1 MADDRNDTNKAAA
14 EDAASLTRPPA
25 DGAAMEPQSVPPY
38 REVAA
43 DPSHASEP
51 LAIGPAVTGS
61 TDAAGTEWTASDARE
76 PLGAATPVGSEP
88 FEPAHEA
95 AVPPFVEQSTRR
107 SAPAH
112 DVMATP
118 RRSIAGPVFA
128 GLVIGAL
135 IGAGSA
141 AVVYRL
147 TPTTGQGDG
156 SSVSALS
163 TRVDALDRRPD
174 PQSAI
179 ADLKGSVGALDG
191 RLAALRTSVAALQQ
205 ARQQGGAAAPQGQ
218 PTLQASPPSAGG
230 QTAAPAFDPAP
241 LQQKIAAL
249 QGGVDALRKDDAAA
263 KGDAHD
269 VQGKFAG
276 IAAALALS
284 QKQAAAAQ
292 DGVRDVQG
300 QQKSLLS
307 EQQGLQSQQKALEG
321 KLNAPALAVVSDS
334 LVQQIALGLPYATQV
349 DALAA
354 IGADP
359 ARVAILRQGADKGVP
374 TAKALGESF
383 EPLADSLAATD
394 RKTPPGTGFMA
405 RMEAG
410 FFSLVSVRS
419 TTDTTGSSAASKVSR
434 IQADLAH
441 DDVGDAYATW
451 QALPDDAKAKSQA
464 WGALAKTQT
473 EAMAAARALQHDA
486 IAALGTKKS

>member
-1 MADDRNDTNKAAA
+1 MADDRNDTNKAAT

-25 DGAAMEPQSVPPY
+25 GGAAVEPQSMPP
-38 REVAA
+38 RRQDTTDAG
-43 DPSHASEP
+43 HGSEP
-51 LAIGPAVTGS
+51 LAGPAVTGS
-61 TDAAGTEWTASDARE
+61 TEPAGTEWTASDARG

-88 FEPAHEA
+88 VEPAHET
-95 AVPPFVEQSTRR
+95 AVPPFVEQSTAP
-107 SAPAH
+107 SAPAP
-112 DVMATP
+112 DASAMP

-135 IGAGSA
+135 VGAGSA
-141 AVVYRL
+141 AVIYRWA
-147 TPTTGQGDG
+147 PTTGQGDG
-156 SSVSALS
+156 SNVTALS

-174 PQSAI
+174 PQPAI
-179 ADLKGSVGALDG
+179 ADLKGSLGALDG
-191 RLAALRTSVAALQQ
+191 RLAALRTSVASLQQ
-205 ARQQGGAAAPQGQ
+205 ARQQGGAAASQGQ
-218 PTLQASPPSAGG
+218 PASQGTAPSAAG

-249 QGGVDALRKDDAAA
+249 QGDIDALRKDDAAA

-276 IAAALALS
+276 IAAALAVS

-300 QQKSLLS
+300 QQKSLQS

-334 LVQQIALGLPYATQV
+334 LVQQIARGLPYAAQV

-383 EPLADSLAATD
+383 DPLADPLAATD
-394 RKTPPGTGFMA
+394 RKAPPGAGFMA

-410 FFSLVSVRS
+410 FFSLVSVRN
-419 TTDTTGSSAASKVSR
+419 TTDTAGSSAASKVSR